1 MMVNFYNQDP
11 KEIWTLEKINEAAKT
26 DPEYLINSVE
36 NRFNQTI
43 EKVVNYIL
51 NEKKESKLILV
62 SGPSSSGKTT
72 FAGIILERLK
82 KKGIESEVF
91 PFDNFYLGS
100 KKVPV
105 LPDGTKDFE
114 SIEGLDVENIKK
126 CLSTLIKTGE
136 CIIPTYDFAKMAPS
150 KEKQYL
156 KNPKGGIVLA
166 EGLHA
171 INPLLT
177 EGISSEHIV
186 KIYVD
191 INSGIK
197 HNDKVFYPP
206 KYLRLA
212 RRVLRDYIYRGTL
225 SLQTIDMWN
234 NILRGEKLYIRPIRR
249 YADVKVDTLHEF
261 EPCVMKNETLK
272 LFEDLPSEVKVNFT
286 KFMKHLEAFN
296 EIKKDLVPKSSL
308 ICEFI

>member
-150 KEKQYL
+150 KEKQQL

-177 EGISSEHIV
+177 EGINSEQIFR
-186 KIYVD
+186 IYVD

-197 HNDKVFYPP
+197 HNDKVFYPL

>member
-1 MMVNFYNQDP
+1 MINFCNQDS
-11 KEIWTLEKINEAAKT
+11 KEIWTLEKINSTAKS
-26 DPEYLINSVE
+26 DPEYLVNSVE
-36 NRFNQTI
+36 NRFNQVI
-43 EKVVNYIL
+43 EKVIDYVL
-51 NEKKESKLILV
+51 NEKRESKLILV

-72 FAGIILERLK
+72 FAKILLERLN
-82 KKGIESEVF
+82 KKGILSEVF
-91 PFDNFYLGS
+91 PFDNFYLGID
-100 KKVPV
+100 KVPV
-105 LPDGTKDFE
+105 LPDGSKDFE
-114 SIEGLDVENIKK
+114 AIDSLDIENIKK
-126 CLSTLIKTGE
+126 CLSTLITKGE
-136 CIIPTYDFAKMAPS
+136 CIIPTYDFAKMAPA

-177 EGISSEHIV
+177 EGIRPEHIV

-197 HNDKVFYPP
+197 HKDKVFYPP

-225 SLQTIDMWN
+225 SLQTLDMWN

-249 YADVKVDTLHEF
+249 HAEVLVDTLHEF

-272 LFEDLPSEVKVNFT
+272 LFEDLPAEVKVNFT
-286 KFMKHLEAFN
+286 KFMKHLDAFN
-296 EIKKDLVPKSSL
+296 EIKKDLIPTDSL
-308 ICEFI
+308 IREFI

>member
-1 MMVNFYNQDP
+1 MINFCNQDS
-11 KEIWTLEKINEAAKT
+11 KEIWTLEKINSTAKS
-26 DPEYLINSVE
+26 DPEYLVNSVE
-36 NRFNQTI
+36 NRFNQVI
-43 EKVVNYIL
+43 EKVIDYVL
-51 NEKKESKLILV
+51 NEKRESKLILV

-72 FAGIILERLK
+72 FAKILLERLNQ
-82 KKGIESEVF
+82 KGILSEVF
-91 PFDNFYLGS
+91 PFDNFYLGID
-100 KKVPV
+100 KVPV
-105 LPDGTKDFE
+105 LPDGSKDFE
-114 SIEGLDVENIKK
+114 AIDSLDIENIKK
-126 CLSTLIKTGE
+126 CLSTLITEGE
-136 CIIPTYDFAKMAPS
+136 CIIPTYDFAKMAPA

-177 EGISSEHIV
+177 EGIRPEHVV

-197 HNDKVFYPP
+197 HKDKVFYPP

-225 SLQTIDMWN
+225 SLQTLDMWN

-249 YADVKVDTLHEF
+249 HAEVLVDTLHEF

-272 LFEDLPSEVKVNFT
+272 LFEDLPAEVKVNFT
-286 KFMKHLEAFN
+286 KFMKHLDAFN
-296 EIKKDLVPKSSL
+296 EIKKDLIPTDSL
-308 ICEFI
+308 IREFI

>member
-36 NRFNQTI
+36 DRFNQTI

-114 SIEGLDVENIKK
+114 SIKGLDVENIKK

-156 KNPKGGIVLA
+156 KNLKGGIVLA

-177 EGISSEHIV
+177 EGINSEQIFR
-186 KIYVD
+186 IYVD

-261 EPCVMKNETLK
+261 EPCVMKKETLK